1 MTERTSGH
9 HLMLSG
15 EYDIAR
21 REELTDL
28 FRSIDGGPVIMDMTE
43 VSYIDSTFLAELAT
57 MRFRLNGSSVTL
69 VGVQPNIARVL
80 QIAKLDRFFTFAARD
95 GV

>member
-1 MTERTSGH
+1 MAGH

-21 REELTDL
+21 REELTTL
-28 FRSIDGGPVIMDMTE
+28 FRAVQGGPVTMDMTQ
-43 VSYIDSTFLAELAT
+43 VSYIDSTFLAELAA
-57 MRFRLNGSSVTL
+57 MRFRLNGTSVTL

-80 QIAKLDRFFTFAARD
+80 KIAKLDHFFTFQSPA
-95 GV
+95 

>member
-9 HLMLSG
+9 HVTLSG

-21 REELTDL
+21 RQELMDL
-28 FRSIDGGPVIMDMTE
+28 FRSIQGGPVTMDMTD
-43 VSYIDSTFLAELAT
+43 VSYIDSTFIAELAT
-57 MRFRLNGSSVTL
+57 MRFRLDGSSVTL

-80 QIAKLDRFFTFAARD
+80 QVAKLDRFFIFGSPA
-95 GV
+95 

>member
-1 MTERTSGH
+1 MTEGDTSGR

-21 REELTDL
+21 RQELTDI
-28 FRSIDGGPVIMDMTE
+28 FRAVEGGPVTMDMSD
-43 VSYIDSTFLAELAT
+43 VSYIDSTFLAELAA
-57 MRFRLNGSSVTL
+57 MRFRLNGTSVTL

-80 QIAKLDRFFTFAARD
+80 RIAKLDHFFIFQSRT
-95 GV
+95 